1 MMRLPKTK
9 QQGITYVE
17 VLVATMLVVLMLIPA
32 MEALMPG
39 IQGSA
44 LHKQRAEQQY
54 ALQGKMELV
63 LAKPFAELDAA
74 ATKAGTHATPTS
86 YSDIPGAVPIPVNV
100 YIWRYDVDD
109 ADADN
114 DVFTGGEDDIIW
126 VRVAM
131 PDDSQS
137 LQSLKSRY

>member
-1 MMRLPKTK
+1 MTRRCQKK
-9 QQGITYVE
+9 QIGMTYVE
-17 VLVATMLVVLMLIPA
+17 VLVATVLVVLMLIPA

-54 ALQGKMELV
+54 VLQGKMEQV
-63 LAKPFAELDAA
+63 LAKPFADLLDAA
-74 ATKAGTHATPTS
+74 KTAGAHTNPTT
-86 YSDIPGAVPIPVNV
+86 YSDIPGAVPIPINV
-100 YIWRYDVDD
+100 YLWPYDVDD